1 MDERNAPATKGDLA
15 TAVEQLEVRLAA
27 AEERLDEKI
36 EQLRSEMNH
45 GYRELAERLGDG
57 ITRMLNAFYAV
68 AETHGKRLGEL
79 DAGEAAIRSRLH
91 TVENRLLELE
101 KRINTPPAA

>member
-1 MDERNAPATKGDLA
+1 MASPR
-15 TAVEQLEVRLAA
+15 
-27 AEERLDEKI
+27 
-36 EQLRSEMNH
+36 
-45 GYRELAERLGDG
+45 
-57 ITRMLNAFYAV
+57 RM
-68 AETHGKRLGEL
+68 GKRLGEL